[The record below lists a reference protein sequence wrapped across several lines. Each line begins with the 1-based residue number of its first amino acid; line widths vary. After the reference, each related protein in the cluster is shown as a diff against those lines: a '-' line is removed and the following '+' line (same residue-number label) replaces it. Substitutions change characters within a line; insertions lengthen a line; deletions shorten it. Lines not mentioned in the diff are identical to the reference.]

1 MTEQELRDAYL
12 GWIKS
17 YCNNDFDETGIE
29 VLPGGV
35 TLALEKLVAR
45 HGQDSNIASE
55 QVGDLSRSFFSD
67 DVPKE
72 IKSIL
77 RPYRRIRFA

>member
-1 MTEQELRDAYL
+1 MTEQEIRDAYL
-12 GWIKS
+12 DWIKG
-17 YCNNDFDETGIE
+17 YCNNDFAKG
-29 VLPGGV
+29 VPGGV
-35 TLALEKLVAR
+35 GLALEKLVAR
-45 HGQDSNIASE
+45 HGQDSNISSE